1 MPTGLRLILRRGKGP
16 GILRLRSEYT
26 VMKSSPPE
34 QSCKQSLRLHPQ
46 RRRWIAGLG
55 WVCGLG
61 LLQGGGVLAQDAAD
75 LMVPTYEA
83 APPVAEPAPLPPP
96 TIAPPADPPPAPLP
110 QVTLPEAPPEVLLSP
125 QEAPVANDAV
135 APTPGTYIDG
145 SDYSLGATSSYEAAP
160 DVVLSERSTGCQAV
174 VVAGSTAPGSLCPPA
189 PSGNTAWSPS
199 EASGESYASAPSDR
213 WHQPVGINPNSI
225 FQFNPGQTLA
235 NGQAYLNRTAIGR
248 TLSFLKRLGNPNRN
262 ALFPLPFPVP
272 ITSVFGWR
280 LHPISGEW
288 RFHSGTDLGADMG
301 TPVLAAFA
309 GKVTIADF
317 MGGYGLTV
325 VLEHPEAAQE
335 TLYAHLSQIL
345 VRPGDTV
352 EQGAVIGLVGSTGNS
367 TGPHLHFEVRQLTPE
382 GWITLDPGHQLEVA
396 LARLVQALQLA
407 QAEPKPTTPL
417 PKMGPPA
424 PFVGP
429 PLPPSA

>member
-1 MPTGLRLILRRGKGP
+1 
-16 GILRLRSEYT
+16 
-26 VMKSSPPE
+26 MKSSPKKHA
-34 QSCKQSLRLHPQ
+34 CKQSLRLYPQ
-46 RRRWIAGLG
+46 RRRWITGLG

-61 LLQGGGVLAQDAAD
+61 LLQGGGVLAQEAAD

-96 TIAPPADPPPAPLP
+96 TIAPPADPAPALLP
-110 QVTLPEAPPEVLLSP
+110 QVILPEAPPEVLLAP
-125 QEAPVANDAV
+125 QSEAPVAGKDTV
-135 APTPGTYIDG
+135 APAPGTYIDA

-174 VVAGSTAPGSLCPPA
+174 VAAGSAAPGTLCPPSA
-189 PSGNTAWSPS
+189 SADTAWSP
-199 EASGESYASAPSDR
+199 AGTAGNAYAAPPPDR
-213 WHQPVGINPNSI
+213 WGQPTGINANSV

-235 NGQAYLNRTAIGR
+235 SGQAYLERTAFGR
-248 TLSFLKRLGNPNRN
+248 TLSFLKQLGNANRN

-288 RFHSGTDLGADMG
+288 RFHSGTDLAADVG
-301 TPVLAAFA
+301 TPVLAAFP

-352 EQGAVIGLVGSTGNS
+352 EQGTVIGLVGSTGNS

-382 GWITLDPGHQLEVA
+382 GWITLDPGHKLELA

-407 QAEPKPTTPL
+407 QAAPEPTANL
-417 PKMGPPA
+417 PKLGPPA
-424 PFVGP
+424 PLVGP

>member
-1 MPTGLRLILRRGKGP
+1 
-16 GILRLRSEYT
+16 
-26 VMKSSPPE
+26 MKSSPR
-34 QSCKQSLRLHPQ
+34 KQSFQQSSRLHPP
-46 RRRWIAGLG
+46 RRHWIVGLG
-55 WVCGLG
+55 WVWGLG
-61 LLQGGGVLAQDAAD
+61 LLQGGGVLAQTAD
-75 LMVPTYEA
+75 DLVVPTYEA

-110 QVTLPEAPPEVLLSP
+110 QVILPDAPPEVLLEP
-125 QEAPVANDAV
+125 RQVAPVAGNDAV
-135 APTPGTYIDG
+135 APVPGTYIDG

-174 VVAGSTAPGSLCPPA
+174 VAAGSSVPGAICPPS
-189 PSGNTAWSPS
+189 PSADTAWSP
-199 EASGESYASAPSDR
+199 AGTAGETAAYPPTDRWNASA
-213 WHQPVGINPNSI
+213 GINPNSV

-235 NGQAYLNRTAIGR
+235 NGQAYFNRTAFGR
-248 TLSFLKRLGNPNRN
+248 TLSVLRQMGSANRN

-272 ITSVFGWR
+272 ITSMFGWR

-288 RFHSGTDLGADMG
+288 RFHSGTDLGADVG

-309 GKVTIADF
+309 GKVSIADF

-352 EQGAVIGLVGSTGNS
+352 EQGTVIGLVGSTGNS
-367 TGPHLHFEVRQLTPE
+367 TGPHLHFEVRQFTPE
-382 GWITLDPGHQLEVA
+382 GWITLDPGHKLEAA
-396 LARLVQALQLA
+396 LARLVQALQVA
-407 QAEPKPTTPL
+407 QAEPTPNPNL
-417 PKMGPPA
+417 PKLGPPA

-429 PLPPSA
+429 PLPPNA